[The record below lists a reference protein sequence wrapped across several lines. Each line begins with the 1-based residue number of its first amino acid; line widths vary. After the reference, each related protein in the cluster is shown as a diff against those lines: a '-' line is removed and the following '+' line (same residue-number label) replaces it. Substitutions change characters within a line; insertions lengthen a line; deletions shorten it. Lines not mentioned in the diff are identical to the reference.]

1 MQETDFYE
9 RLLSLP
15 DLAVDRVESTA
26 QRITLH
32 CHTTTLQQ
40 PCPLCL
46 RPTAQVNRAA
56 DRQYTRR
63 QVRDLDM
70 SGRQVWLEVRVRQ
83 FVCPDCGRYFGEEL
97 GFADSGKSFTH
108 RQAKWIFE
116 CCARQP
122 FTAVGALLDVNAKT
136 VERLYYQ
143 RLHAELDLP
152 ARYAAV
158 RRLGIDEISH
168 RKGKGSYCCV
178 LTDLDRNIALDVL
191 PNRSK
196 DTLITHF
203 QKLGPRFCARIES
216 VSYDM
221 WSAYH
226 TVSQRF
232 FPLAVHVVDR
242 FHVVKALNQSL
253 DALRRK
259 LRREQPE
266 VEAFIDIKWD
276 LFKAQPT
283 AAQEVRLQAAFAHSP
298 LLADLVALRN
308 DRSGGPLP
316 HALRIGHQSRRVGTS
331 PDQMDN
337 QGQGHQAARPDRLRP
352 HALQLAAAHRQLRPP
367 AADQRGHRGAEQR
380 HPIRQANRLR
390 AAQVRASQAAST
402 CSGHLTTKIVK
413 VPYLFNNFIY
423 VNERN

>member
-1 MQETDFYE
+1 MQETDFYQ

-15 DLAVDRVESTA
+15 DLVVDRVESSA
-26 QRITLH
+26 SRITLH
-32 CHTTTLQQ
+32 CHTTTSQQ
-40 PCPLCL
+40 SCPHCL
-46 RPTAQVNRAA
+46 RPTSHLN
-56 DRQYTRR
+56 QYTRR

-83 FVCPDCGRYFGEEL
+83 FFCPDCERYFSEEL

-122 FTAVGALLDVNAKT
+122 FTEVGALLDVNAKT

-143 RLHAELDLP
+143 HVRCELDLP

-178 LTDLDRNIALDVL
+178 LTDLDKNIALDVL
-191 PNRSK
+191 PNRLK
-196 DTLITHF
+196 ETLVAHF
-203 QKLGPRFCARIES
+203 KQLGPKFCAQIES

-232 FPLAVHVVDR
+232 FPQAFHVVDR
-242 FHVVKALNQSL
+242 FHVVKALNQAL
-253 DALRRK
+253 DTFRRK

-266 VEAFIDIKWD
+266 VEAFIDIRWN

-283 AAQEVRLQAAFAHSP
+283 AAQEVRLQEAFAHSP
-298 LLADLVALRN
+298 LLGEMVALRN
-308 DRSGGPLP
+308 DFHMRFESATNPDELEQALQKWIIKARVIRQRGLIDFIHTLKNWLRPIANFAHQRLTNAATEGLNNVIRYVKRISYGLP
-316 HALRIGHQSRRVGTS
+316 KFEHL
-331 PDQMDN
+331 
-337 QGQGHQAARPDRLRP
+337 RLRV
-352 HALQLAAAHRQLRPP
+352 LA
-367 AADQRGHRGAEQR
+367 
-380 HPIRQANRLR
+380 QA
-390 AAQVRASQAAST
+390 
-402 CSGHLTTKIVK
+402 I
-413 VPYLFNNFIY
+413 
-423 VNERN
+423 